1 MGYKIAIDGPAGAG
15 KGYVAKC
22 LSQKLNIIYI
32 DTGAMYRAFGYY
44 VTLNNID
51 LKNESEVENALK
63 NCNISFEYIEGK
75 PNIILNNEN
84 VESKIRTEEAGMMAS
99 KVSSIKIVRQTMVEK
114 QREMAKK
121 YSIVMEGRDIGSVVF
136 PDAEVKIFLTASSE
150 ERAQRR
156 YLDLKDNKPNIT
168 LEEVKEDIK
177 KRDYMDINK
186 PISPL
191 VKVED
196 AILVDTTNMKKEEV
210 VEYIFNIIKDK
221 GIVK

>member
-15 KGYVAKC
+15 KGYVAKS
-22 LSQKLNIIYI
+22 LSQKLNITYI

-44 VTLNNID
+44 ATQNNVD
-51 LKNESEVENALK
+51 LTNEIEVEKALD
-63 NCNISFEYIEGK
+63 NCNISFEYIDGK

-84 VESKIRTEEAGMMAS
+84 IESKIRTEEAGMMAS

-114 QREMAKK
+114 QREMANK
-121 YSIVMEGRDIGSVVF
+121 YSVVMEGRDIGSVVF
-136 PDAEVKIFLTASSE
+136 PDAEVKIFLTASVE
-150 ERAQRR
+150 ERANRR
-156 YLDLKDNKPNIT
+156 YLDLKDKKTKLT
-168 LEEVKEDIK
+168 LEEVKENII

-196 AILVDTTNMKKEEV
+196 AIEVDTTNMKKDEV
-210 VEYIFNIIKDK
+210 VEYILNIVKDK